1 METFATLMTAAFGM
15 IAALA
20 WNDAIQSLIREFI
33 DSENAVVPKI
43 IYAIVVTIIAV
54 IFIIIIARSIGRLK
68 ESIEA
73 EEAKKK

>member
-1 METFATLMTAAFGM
+1 MTAAFGM

-68 ESIEA
+68 ETIEA